1 MVTKL
6 APAKIGGMVMGAWF
20 MTIAIG
26 NFLAGK
32 VSEGAGEMIDKA
44 IEQKVPLAERID
56 LYSVAFTPILYT
68 ALAIGI
74 VLVILSRWINK
85 WMHGVT

>member
-6 APAKIGGMVMGAWF
+6 APEKITGMVMGAWF

-32 VSEGAGEMIDKA
+32 VSEGAGAMIDGA
-44 IEQKVPLAERID
+44 IERKVPLVERIEM
-56 LYSVAFTPILYT
+56 YSTAYSPILYT
-68 ALAIGI
+68 ALGIGI
-74 VLVILSRWINK
+74 VLFLLSPWINK
-85 WMHGVT
+85 WMHGVK